1 MGAGKTTVG
10 KELAR
15 KLNYRLIDTDQSIEN
30 DQSKKIKDIF
40 TEKGEPFFRDLET
53 HKLKELANQHNA
65 VISTGG
71 GIILKDENRLIL
83 NDLFTIYLKADFEN
97 IFKRIKQ
104 DSTRPLLVTDDPYTT
119 AKDIFI
125 SRQAIYESFNPH
137 ILTDNKTPIE
147 VADEIINLYNG

>member
-53 HKLKELANQHNA
+53 HKLK
-65 VISTGG
+65 
-71 GIILKDENRLIL
+71 
-83 NDLFTIYLKADFEN
+83 
-97 IFKRIKQ
+97 
-104 DSTRPLLVTDDPYTT
+104 
-119 AKDIFI
+119 
-125 SRQAIYESFNPH
+125 
-137 ILTDNKTPIE
+137 
-147 VADEIINLYNG
+147 

>member
-40 TEKGEPFFRDLET
+40 TEKGEPFFDDLET

-65 VISTGG
+65 VISTGS

-104 DSTRPLLVTDDPYTT
+104 DSTRPLLLTDDPYTT

-125 SRQAIYESFNPH
+125 SRQAIYESFNPSY
-137 ILTDNKTPIE
+137 T
-147 VADEIINLYNG
+147 YG